1 MGFDYLITNP
11 QRSVAAAEQLP
22 PARAVRRVLAFT
34 GSLFGHT
41 SSVEHDERQL
51 VGLQRQTLVD
61 EQARVHD
68 LRRKFGH

>member
-34 GSLFGHT
+34 GSLSCGPH
-41 SSVEHDERQL
+41 SGS
-51 VGLQRQTLVD
+51 
-61 EQARVHD
+61 
-68 LRRKFGH
+68 